1 MKMEAMM
8 EEGNGRGRRGESD
21 ERYAWTCVDTN
32 FNWIFLNFI

>member
-1 MKMEAMM
+1 LR
-8 EEGNGRGRRGESD
+8 EGNEDERREGDEEESD